1 MSKKE
6 KQLLPAL
13 PQEYNQKYFVQTA
26 DMDVKL
32 LFDSGYTFFHRPYFA
47 MYAST
52 REAYTLNPHS
62 KQGVDA
68 APKAAQSIPFQEFLK
83 LFETKAAD

>member
-52 REAYTLNPHS
+52 REAYTLNSHS